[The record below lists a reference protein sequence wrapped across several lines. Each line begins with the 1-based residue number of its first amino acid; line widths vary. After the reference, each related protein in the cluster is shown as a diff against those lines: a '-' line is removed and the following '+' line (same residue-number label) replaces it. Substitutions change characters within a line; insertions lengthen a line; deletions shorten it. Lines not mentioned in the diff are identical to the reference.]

1 MDYLRSAVSLVT
13 GLSLLLASCNSPPHL
28 QRVLTFTANETS
40 DTHPS
45 VLLMPPDI
53 ELDEHGLTG
62 STARVDWAA
71 EARQKVEAI
80 VRDILGRRGTM
91 VNVFLATDAQLS
103 AAQDSALAQQRA
115 LVRELADRSY
125 YSGSRRLVIGARGW
139 SIGPAARDLRQ
150 GSDAR
155 YALFLGLRDQY
166 SSTERVVG
174 QVALGVLFVAA
185 IVLLGAP
192 LTPPDLGDS
201 RAFSLS
207 RSGASGGYSSTSAV
221 GGSGCPEQTGYASL
235 IDLETGNLVW
245 LNRISEGC
253 SDLRDN
259 DDLQR
264 TLELLLS
271 GFP

>member
-1 MDYLRSAVSLVT
+1 MDHLRSAISLVT
-13 GLSLLLASCNSPPHL
+13 GFSLFLASCNSPPHL
-28 QRVLTFTANETS
+28 RRILPFAANEAS
-40 DTHPS
+40 PS

-91 VNVFLATDAQLS
+91 VSIFLATDAQSS
-103 AAQDSALAQQRA
+103 AAQDSALTQQRM
-115 LVRELADRSY
+115 LIRELADRSFY
-125 YSGSRRLVIGARGW
+125 PGARRLVIGARRW

-150 GSDAR
+150 TSDAR
-155 YALFLGLRDQY
+155 YALFLGLRDRY
-166 SSTERVVG
+166 SSTGRVVG
-174 QVALGVLFVAA
+174 QVALGILFVAA
-185 IVLLGAP
+185 IVMLGVP

-201 RAFSLS
+201 RAFSS
-207 RSGASGGYSSTSAV
+207 SSSGASPAYSQTMA
-221 GGSGCPEQTGYASL
+221 GPGSGCPEQTGYASL
-235 IDLETGNLVW
+235 IDLETGDLVW
-245 LNRISEGC
+245 LNRVSEGC
-253 SDLRDN
+253 SDLRDT

>member
-1 MDYLRSAVSLVT
+1 MDRLRSAVSLVT
-13 GLSLLLASCNSPPHL
+13 GFSLFLASCNSPPRL
-28 QRVLTFTANETS
+28 ARVLPFAANETS
-40 DTHPS
+40 PS
-45 VLLMPPDI
+45 MLLMPPDI

-80 VRDILGRRGTM
+80 VRGILERRGTM
-91 VNVFLATDAQLS
+91 VTVFLATDAQAS
-103 AAQDSALAQQRA
+103 AAQDSAMAQQRA
-115 LVRELADRSY
+115 LVRELADRSFY
-125 YSGSRRLVIGARGW
+125 PGARRFVIGARRW

-166 SSTERVVG
+166 SSTGRVVG

-185 IVLLGAP
+185 VVMLGVP
-192 LTPPDLGDS
+192 LTPPDFGDS
-201 RAFSLS
+201 HAFSLS
-207 RSGASGGYSSTSAV
+207 PSGRSPAYAQTTAGA
-221 GGSGCPEQTGYASL
+221 GSGCPEQTGYASL
-235 IDLETGNLVW
+235 IDLETGDVVW
-245 LNRISEGC
+245 LNRVSEGC
-253 SDLRDN
+253 SDLRDT